1 MANNSDTSNIF
12 SSYLNKVI
20 LKEAVDPTVLKDMET
35 YRDNLLKDGKKTE
48 ASNMQAAIDLY
59 QQKPSAPQAEPAATQ
74 PAAAQPAAAQPAA
87 AQPAAAQTRLARKP
101 FQPSQPSQ
109 PVKAVDTSSSKTNP
123 NAKKVAQPASPAP
136 APVPTSSAP
145 TQTQAVNPND
155 KLTMSLGGMESNASS
170 PTTNAASNNLQ
181 KQLDAS
187 YAEFQQGSPTQTE
200 QPATEEQQPQA
211 ATQPAPTT
219 NSGSIVDYLG
229 GKNQASDFKSR
240 ANLAAQYG
248 IKDYKGTAQQN
259 TDLLNKLKSGQ
270 QPTQAATQP
279 QQQAM
284 GGALGG
290 ASKLAAGA
298 GNIVKGGVSGA
309 SKLAGGAGNLVKQ
322 GLTGQTA
329 PMGGVLGGISKGL
342 RSVGNV
348 AKGAVK
354 GTSKV
359 AGDVGR
365 TLRKAAIGD
374 INPQQKTEEEENQIS
389 EKKNISKFLRHLSEK
404 NYSSAHKYLKAI
416 VENKVNK
423 NILKGINKL

>member
-20 LKEAVDPTVLKDMET
+20 LKEAVDPTVLKNMET
-35 YRDNLLKDGKKTE
+35 YRDNFSKAGNTTE
-48 ASNMQAAIDLY
+48 ASNMQAAIDMY
-59 QQKPSAPQAEPAATQ
+59 QKQSSAPQAE
-74 PAAAQPAAAQPAA
+74 PAAAQPAA

-123 NAKKVAQPASPAP
+123 NAKKVAQPASPVAP
-136 APVPTSSAP
+136 TAA
-145 TQTQAVNPND
+145 TQTQAVNPSD

-200 QPATEEQQPQA
+200 QPAAEEQQPPA
-211 ATQPAPTT
+211 ATQPAATT

-290 ASKLAAGA
+290 ASKLAGGA

-342 RSVGNV
+342 GSVGNV

-374 INPQQKTEEEENQIS
+374 INPQQKTEEENQIS

>member
-20 LKEAVDPTVLKDMET
+20 LKEAVDPTVLKNMET
-35 YRDNLLKDGKKTE
+35 YRDNFSKAGNTTE
-48 ASNMQAAIDLY
+48 ASNMQAAIDMY
-59 QQKPSAPQAEPAATQ
+59 QKQSSAPQAEPAATQ
-74 PAAAQPAAAQPAA
+74 PAATQPAAT
-87 AQPAAAQTRLARKP
+87 QPAAAQTRLARKP
-101 FQPSQPSQ
+101 FQPSQPSQPSQ

-187 YAEFQQGSPTQTE
+187 YAEFQQGSPTKTE
-200 QPATEEQQPQA
+200 QPAAEEQQPPA
-211 ATQPAPTT
+211 ATQPAATT

-259 TDLLNKLKSGQ
+259 TDLLNKLKSDQ

-290 ASKLAAGA
+290 ASKLAGGA

-342 RSVGNV
+342 GSVGNV